1 MPEYLSPGVYVEE
14 VELGPRPIEGVS
26 TSTAGLVGVAERG
39 PLNVPVLI
47 TSEGDYRRAYGGGLR
62 PDDFDDCWYLP
73 LAIRG
78 FFQNQGQRAYVV
90 RVAPDAAAKA
100 SVDFMGQGSPT
111 GFSAT
116 VLAQIQA
123 GDSQLVVTD
132 DTGLAAGQTLRI
144 DDGAVTEYVQF
155 GSSLGDLDGLAR
167 ALMSPA
173 YATND
178 FAAPPAVPVNAEL
191 RAITPAVAPNV
202 FSGTLTVAASAGSDL
217 ITVDAAPPTTAFA
230 AGDLLQ
236 IGAAASPYR
245 EIVTV
250 TEVPADPADLTLR
263 ISARLARDHAAGQAV
278 TRVTAG
284 AASNHAN
291 TRRVNQGDGMAFL
304 GGAAVAADAVVAF
317 VHDGQRTYQVVGNPA
332 AVGLRQPVT
341 IEHPTGGDVSV
352 LSMTAGASVNFTG
365 AVAAGATVVSL
376 AAVATTP
383 PGTWLAL
390 SNSGPGSGAEFALVE
405 AVDAVSKTV
414 TLAQP
419 TRFAHDA
426 AATATVQAAADEATT
441 LIEVLRPGNTTAL
454 LGFTIAV
461 PALTGNVLAI
471 GTAGSAGFE
480 YLELG
485 APAAPQVIQLVTGP
499 PSSIAANGHRP
510 GVRLLGRSAL
520 LTVQA
525 LDVGGY
531 GNELRVKIE
540 EEAVGAVETTVA
552 ASTPAGADMP
562 VGSTTGVEP
571 GSLVEILEIST
582 TIASYALAGTTAI
595 RVANRTGLLVGD
607 WVRVGRADAEYFQI
621 AAVPAT
627 PTDAVTLNGPL
638 TRDHSAGEW
647 VDRMGAGGLPRLAT
661 IADRI
666 GAGSIRF
673 DGAGLPVPV
682 TAGWTVRSRDFK
694 LTVEWV
700 KRGPANPRNP
710 GFEQIVESETFRH
723 LTLDARHS
731 QYIGT
736 VVGLTTGPV
745 RLWDRR
751 TDGGSN
757 LIRVTA
763 PSDPMQ
769 PGPDV
774 IEEVVAGGRRRAV
787 GRYLSGGDDDV
798 AALGDATYKGNDN
811 VDPLLRT
818 GLQSLRSV
826 EDVSLV
832 AIPGRVSA
840 DLHQEVITHCESMH
854 YRFAVLDALPGTQS
868 TGAGLADLQA
878 QRQQFDTK
886 YAALYYPW
894 LRVPDPFSALVS
906 SPPDISV
913 PPSGHMLGVYARTD
927 VTRGVHKAPA
937 NEVINGITGF
947 QRSITKGEQDILNPY
962 PSNINVLR
970 DFRDHFR
977 GLRSWGGRVITSDPE
992 WKYVNVRRLFIFVER
1007 SLELGL
1013 QWVVFEPNDENLW
1026 AQVNRTVSNF
1036 LTTVWRS
1043 GALMGTTAE
1052 QAFFVRCDRTTMTQ
1066 DDIDNGRLILVI
1078 GIAPT
1083 MPAEFV
1089 VIRIGQWQGGSAVEE
1104 A

>member
-26 TSTAGLVGVAERG
+26 TSTAGVVGVAERG
-39 PLNVPVLI
+39 PLNVPVLT
-47 TSEGDYRRAYGGGLR
+47 TSEGDYRRVYGGPLR
-62 PDDFDDCWYLP
+62 PDLFPDSWYLP

-90 RVAPDAAAKA
+90 RVAPDGAAKA
-100 SVDFMGQGSPT
+100 SVDLMGQGSPT

-123 GDSQLVVTD
+123 GDSQLVVSD
-132 DTGLAAGQTLRI
+132 DAGLAAGQTLRI

-155 GSSLGDLDGLAR
+155 GSALGDLDGLAR

-178 FAAPPAVPVNAEL
+178 FAAPPAAPVNAEL
-191 RAITPAVAPNV
+191 RAITPVGGGNAFA
-202 FSGTLTVAASAGSDL
+202 GTLTVDASAGSDL
-217 ITVDAAPPTTAFA
+217 ITVDAAPA
-230 AGDLLQ
+230 AGALLQ
-236 IGAAASPYR
+236 IGDTASPYR

-263 ISARLARDHAAGQAV
+263 INARLARNHAAGETV
-278 TRVTAG
+278 VRVTAG
-284 AASNHAN
+284 AASNRPI

-304 GGAAVAADAVVAF
+304 DGAIAADKVVAF
-317 VHDGQRTYQVVGNPA
+317 LQDGQPSYQVVGTPVG
-332 AVGLRQPVT
+332 VGLRQPVT

-352 LSMTAGASVNFTG
+352 LTMAAGAAVNFTG
-365 AVAAGATVVSL
+365 AVAAGATVVPL
-376 AAVATTP
+376 AAVAATP

-390 SNSGPGSGAEFALVE
+390 SNSGAGSGDEFAQ
-405 AVDAVSKTV
+405 VDALDTVANTV
-414 TLAQP
+414 TLVQP

-426 AATATVQAAADEATT
+426 AATATVQNAAAPQATT

-454 LGFTIAV
+454 LGFTVTPV
-461 PALTGNVLAI
+461 PALTGKVLAI
-471 GTAGSAGFE
+471 GTLGTAGYE

-485 APAAPQVIQLVTGP
+485 AQMVPKVIQLAAGP
-499 PSSIAANGHRP
+499 PASTAANGHTP
-510 GVRLLGRSAL
+510 DVRLLARSAL

-525 LDVGGY
+525 LDFGGY
-531 GNELRVKIE
+531 GNELRVKVE
-540 EEAVGAVETTVA
+540 EEGVGTVETTVA
-552 ASTPAGADMP
+552 ATTPAGADVP

-571 GSLVEILEIST
+571 GSLLEILEIST
-582 TIASYALAGTTAI
+582 TIDSYALAASTQI
-595 RVANRTGLLVGD
+595 RVADRTGLLVGD
-607 WVRVGRADAEYFQI
+607 WVRVGRTDAEYFQI
-621 AAVPAT
+621 ADLPAT
-627 PTDAVTLNGPL
+627 PTDAISLNGPL

-647 VDRMGAGGLPRLAT
+647 VDRMAAGGLPRLAQV
-661 IADRI
+661 ADRI
-666 GAGSIRF
+666 GASSIRF
-673 DGAGLPVPV
+673 DGGGLPVPV

-700 KRGPANPRNP
+700 KRGPSNPRNP
-710 GFEQIVESETFRH
+710 GVELIVESETYRH

-731 QYIGT
+731 QYIGA
-736 VVGLTTGPV
+736 VVGLTTGAV

-751 TDGGSN
+751 TEGQSN

-763 PSDPMQ
+763 PTDTMQ

-774 IEEVVAGGRRRAV
+774 IEEVVAGGRRRPV
-787 GRYLSGGDDDV
+787 GRYLSGGDDDI

-811 VDPLLRT
+811 VDPMQRT

-840 DLHQEVITHCESMH
+840 DLQQEVITHCESMY
-854 YRFAVLDALPGTQS
+854 YRFAVLDALPGTES
-868 TGAGLADLQA
+868 TGAGLTDVQT

-894 LRVPDPFSALVS
+894 LRVPDPFSALIS
-906 SPPDISV
+906 SPPDISI

-947 QRSITKGEQDILNPY
+947 QRSITQGEQDILNPY

-970 DFRDHFR
+970 DFRAQFR

-1043 GALMGTTAE
+1043 GALMGLTAE

-1089 VIRIGQWQGGSAVEE
+1089 IIRIGQWQGGSAVEE
-1104 A
+1104 T

>member
-47 TSEGDYRRAYGGGLR
+47 TSEGDYRRVYGGPLR
-62 PDDFDDCWYLP
+62 PDLYPDCWYLP

-90 RVAPDAAAKA
+90 RVAPDGAAQA
-100 SVDFMGQGSPT
+100 SVDLMGQGSPT
-111 GFSAT
+111 GYSAT
-116 VLAQIQA
+116 VLAQVQA
-123 GDSQLVVTD
+123 GDTQLVVSD
-132 DTGLAAGQTLRI
+132 DAGLAAGQTLRI
-144 DDGAVTEYVQF
+144 DDGAVTEYVEF
-155 GSSLGDLDGLAR
+155 GANLGDLDGSAR

-178 FAAPPAVPVNAEL
+178 FAAPPTPVNAEL
-191 RAITPAVAPNV
+191 RAITAAPTPKQ
-202 FSGTLTVAASAGSDL
+202 FAGTLTADASAGSDL
-217 ITVDAAPPTTAFA
+217 VTVNAAPTAPQDAFGV
-230 AGDLLQ
+230 GDLLQ
-236 IGAAASPYR
+236 IGDPTGPYR
-245 EIVTV
+245 EIVAI
-250 TEVPADPADLTLR
+250 TEAPTDPADLTLR
-263 ISARLARDHAAGQAV
+263 IGVRLARDHAAGAAV
-278 TRVTAG
+278 VRVRAGTASTRPI
-284 AASNHAN
+284 

-304 GGAAVAADAVVAF
+304 GGTAIAVDKVVAF
-317 VHDGQRTYQVVGNPA
+317 VADGQTSYQVVGLPTG
-332 AVGLRQPVT
+332 VGLRQPVS
-341 IEHPTGGDVSV
+341 IEHRTGGEVAV
-352 LSMTAGASVNFTG
+352 LTMTASATVNNFAG
-365 AVAAGATVVSL
+365 AVAAGASLLPL
-376 AAVATTP
+376 AAVASTT

-390 SNSGPGSGAEFALVE
+390 SNSGTGSGAEFAQVD
-405 AVDAVSKTV
+405 AVDAVANTV
-414 TLAQP
+414 TLVQP

-426 AATATVQAAADEATT
+426 AATATVQTTATQPTT

-454 LGFTIAV
+454 LGFTLTAA
-461 PALTGNVLAI
+461 PALTGKVLAI
-471 GTAGSAGFE
+471 GTRGSAGYE

-485 APAAPQVIQLVTGP
+485 APLTPKVIQLAAAGT
-499 PSSIAANGHRP
+499 AANGHRP
-510 GVRLLGRSAL
+510 DVRLLARSAL

-525 LDVGGY
+525 LDVGRY
-531 GNELRVKIE
+531 GSELRVKVE
-540 EEAVGAVETTVA
+540 EEGVGAVETTVA
-552 ASTPAGADMP
+552 ATTPAGVNVP
-562 VGSTTGVEP
+562 VGSTTGAEP
-571 GSLVEILEIST
+571 GSLLEILEIST
-582 TIASYALAGTTAI
+582 TINSYALATTTQI
-595 RVANRTGLLVGD
+595 HVADRTGLLVGD
-607 WVRVGRADAEYFQI
+607 WVRVGRTDAEYFQI
-621 AAVPAT
+621 ADIPLT
-627 PTDAVTLNGPL
+627 PTDAITLNGPL

-647 VDRMGAGGLPRLAT
+647 VDRMAAGGLPRLAHV
-661 IADRI
+661 AERV
-666 GAGSIRF
+666 GVSSIRF
-673 DGAGLPVPV
+673 DGGGLPVPV
-682 TAGWTVRSRDFK
+682 TVGWTVRSRDFK

-710 GFEQIVESETFRH
+710 GAEQIIESETYRH

-736 VVGLTTGPV
+736 VVGQTTGAV

-751 TDGGSN
+751 TDGQSN

-763 PSDPMQ
+763 PTDTMQ
-769 PGPDV
+769 PGPDI
-774 IEEVVAGGRRRAV
+774 IEEVVAGGRRRPV

-811 VDPLLRT
+811 IDPMQRT

-840 DLHQEVITHCESMH
+840 DLQQEVITHCESMY
-854 YRFAVLDALPGTQS
+854 YRFAVLDALPGTES
-868 TGAGLADLQA
+868 TGAGLTDVQT

-894 LRVPDPFSALVS
+894 LRVPDPFSALIS
-906 SPPDISV
+906 SPPDISI
-913 PPSGHMLGVYARTD
+913 PPSGHLLGVYARTD

-947 QRSITKGEQDILNPY
+947 QRSITQGEQDILNPY

-970 DFRDHFR
+970 DFRNQFR
-977 GLRSWGGRVITSDPE
+977 GLRSWGGRVITSDSE

-1043 GALMGTTAE
+1043 GALMGLTAE

-1089 VIRIGQWQGGSAVEE
+1089 IIRIGQWQGGSAVEE
-1104 A
+1104 T